1 MAILISIRWYLVIVL
16 ICIPLIISNVEHFF
30 MCLLVFCISLEKYL
44 FRSSVFLLNISLAMW
59 DLSCGMCGIFSCSM
73 WDLWAG
79 AALHYDAW
87 VSRGGFSCCG
97 AQALGVQTPG
107 VMACGLYELW
117 YPGLWLAGL
126 VASRHVETSWPREI
140 EPMSPVFTGGFLTMD
155 QQERPDLFFCPILV

>member
-30 MCLLVFCISLEKYL
+30 MYLLVFCVSLEKYL
-44 FRSSVFLLNISLAMW
+44 FRSSVFLLNINLAMW
-59 DLSCGMCGIFSCSM
+59 DLSCGM
-73 WDLWAG
+73 WDLWLQHVG
-79 AALHYDAW
+79 FVSRAALHYDAW

-97 AQALGVQTPG
+97 AQALGVQTSG

-117 YPGLWLAGL
+117 YPGLWLEGL
-126 VASRHVETSWPREI
+126 VASRHVETSWPREV
-140 EPMSPVFTGGFLTMD
+140 EPVSPAFTGGFLTMD